1 MASRARRQRRD
12 SKAARPTEAAAADH
26 EQQTSRRPMSRNETV
41 AWMVLLAAAVG
52 ALIWRHHSVLFYSWT
67 DEQIHYYVAH
77 RMAQGAVLYRDIDS
91 ARPPLV
97 LFPLEW
103 LIKMGCSPLV
113 AGRVLVVVTQLATA
127 GLLFWGGDR
136 LASRRAGALAA
147 LLFLTSPEV
156 FARIHY
162 TGIHLVAFS
171 VSACV
176 VCAVMGRPLWAGLW
190 FGLTLAADQH
200 GLAICAVVAIWTVA
214 RRPRD
219 VIPFSAGALGV
230 AAVVFGSVWVA
241 GGRHLWRSLVG
252 IHLFH
257 LRLGQGVSEQFWNS
271 FTPWLYEH
279 VYLLVGA
286 GLAVALLGIKR
297 ASATGGDPGQR
308 SSTPLRTLVRVLLL
322 VIGAHVVIVLAMK
335 ESVFLYVAVIAPL
348 LTLLAAVGFDATL
361 AWWHQRRRSSRRTA
375 RLTLGGAL
383 AILALTAGGWAAAC
397 SYREGLDERPYSFWP
412 YVLHAQVLRS
422 QELDVTRWVDRESML
437 PEAGT
442 IFGDPTIVS
451 VLALK
456 SGLRVSG
463 ELADLNPVWIEGGS
477 IKPEEV
483 VSRIER
489 DGVAAVISPPWGL
502 VQDPTFKSYL
512 FACYQKPRPFFPPH
526 SGPGDRLPPFILV
539 FDHLRGSVRCQAP
552 TP

>member
-1 MASRARRQRRD
+1 MAC
-12 SKAARPTEAAAADH
+12 
-26 EQQTSRRPMSRNETV
+26 
-41 AWMVLLAAAVG
+41 WIVLLAAAVG
-52 ALIWRHHSVLFYSWT
+52 ALIWRHHTVLFYSWT
-67 DEQIHYYVAH
+67 DEQIHFYVAH
-77 RMAQGAVLYRDIDS
+77 RMSQGAVLYRDIDS

-97 LFPLEW
+97 LLPIEW

-113 AGRVLVVVTQLATA
+113 AGRALVLSTQIATA

-136 LASRRAGALAA
+136 LASRRAGLLAA
-147 LLFLTSPEV
+147 LLFLSSPEV

-176 VCAVMGRPLWAGLW
+176 LFAVMERPLWAGLF

-200 GLAICAVVAIWTVA
+200 GLAVCGVVALWTVA

-219 VIPFSAGALGV
+219 GVPFAVGAL
-230 AAVVFGSVWVA
+230 AVTAIVFGGVWAV

-257 LRLGQGVSEQFWNS
+257 LRLGQGVGSQFWNS

-286 GLAVALLGIKR
+286 GLAVALLGIRR
-297 ASATGGDPGQR
+297 ANATGGNTGQP
-308 SSTPLRTLVRVLLL
+308 SSGVVRVLLL
-322 VIGAHVVIVLAMK
+322 VLSAHVAIVLAMK

-348 LTLLAAVGFDATL
+348 LTLLAAMGFDATL
-361 AWWHQRRRSSRRTA
+361 AWLRQRRQQTRVEARRA
-375 RLTLGGAL
+375 SGVVMAGAL
-383 AILALTAGGWAAAC
+383 AAAALTAGGWAAAR

-412 YVLHAQVLRS
+412 HVLHGQVLRS
-422 QELDVTRWVDRESML
+422 QKLDVARWVDSESML
-437 PEAGT
+437 PKGGT

-451 VLALK
+451 VLALR
-456 SGLRVSG
+456 SGLRVAA
-463 ELADLNPVWIEGGS
+463 ELADLNPVWVEGGTVR
-477 IKPEEV
+477 PEEV

-502 VQDPTFKSYL
+502 VQDPYFKSYL
-512 FACYQKPRPFFPPH
+512 FACYGKPRPFFPPQ
-526 SGPGDRLPPFILV
+526 SGPGEGLPPFIMV
-539 FDHLRGSVRCQAP
+539 FDHIQSGVPCQAP